1 MLRVAQCRLS
11 VDIAA
16 SSFQTRVEGAWVS
29 WQTVWVTL
37 PSSFSPGIR
46 TLEAQLLQNV
56 NHTDCPELLTCLK
69 PLKKKNFMS
78 YFSLLY
84 EITPCYVTPLSLC
97 VCCIL
102 FLKYS
107 FLFKFLVIFI
117 YLFFIQGFIGVP
129 AAAGG
134 RENKQLVPLFF
145 CSLSRD

>member
-69 PLKKKNFMS
+69 PLKKKKFMS
-78 YFSLLY
+78 YFSLL
-84 EITPCYVTPLSLC
+84 
-97 VCCIL
+97 
-102 FLKYS
+102 FLPGS
-107 FLFKFLVIFI
+107 SISIVIFRNT
-117 YLFFIQGFIGVP
+117 LLLTHQRR
-129 AAAGG
+129 AGPTRVG
-134 RENKQLVPLFF
+134 IKQLSEAG
-145 CSLSRD
+145 SLPDSSPKLQQSKFETFNRFLMC